1 MSPFARSVLLTWLLL
16 TIVLPSYAFKI
27 KWPKFPPFRKTDVS
41 LTNSLGGNLDLTL
54 HCKSKDDDLG
64 IHLLHP
70 GESYEF
76 SFGTSYISQTLF
88 FCRFLWQNEC
98 HYFDVY
104 DKARDYQRWPYGCGY
119 NVTKSGPCRVYSH
132 CFSWQRSC

>member
-1 MSPFARSVLLTWLLL
+1 MSSFARSVLLTWLLL
-16 TIVLPSYAFKI
+16 TIVLPSYAFKF
-27 KWPKFPPFRKTDVS
+27 PKVPGISKTDVS

-76 SFGTSYISQTLF
+76 S
-88 FCRFLWQNEC
+88 WQNEC

-104 DKARDYQRWPYGCGY
+104 DKARDSQKWPYGFGY
-119 NVTKSGPCRVYSH
+119 NVTKSGPCRVS
-132 CFSWQRSC
+132 